1 MAHLIKRG
9 KVYYARWKRQVNGKG
24 KSARYSLE
32 TRHKDVAQK
41 LLKELEKLESLG
53 KIDPF
58 AEGFNP
64 VSALKRFQEAKRVP
78 CKSMREAVNLFLD
91 SKKHRSQ
98 KTIDAYE
105 WALDHLLNEN
115 DLESVHPRYV
125 NQHHF
130 EKIIF
135 KPGIKE
141 TSRHFYLRHFRSFWN
156 FLKKKGI
163 VEQEF
168 FASIREELPKS
179 RVATRPK
186 MLTKREFELLF
197 ETFDQELARKKKLP
211 DFDPDK
217 VQYWFKPMICLY
229 MFAGLRKHEAGYSS
243 DLPYSGLK
251 GSNLVFED
259 GELSYIYL
267 PPTKG
272 RKEREIP
279 LFKTLKQEMDIYL
292 ARRGKVARN
301 DYVFRYFGGRWKGRP
316 VSGQVVYKE
325 FKRYLE
331 LAGIPESRTL
341 HGLRHRAVTTWIEAG
356 FSTAEAAFLAG
367 HSTQRV
373 TEKYTHLT
381 AKNLKDKMDMVE
393 L

>member
-1 MAHLIKRG
+1 
-9 KVYYARWKRQVNGKG
+9 
-24 KSARYSLE
+24 
-32 TRHKDVAQK
+32 
-41 LLKELEKLESLG
+41 
-53 KIDPF
+53 
-58 AEGFNP
+58 
-64 VSALKRFQEAKRVP
+64 
-78 CKSMREAVNLFLD
+78 MREAVNLFLD
-91 SKKHRSQ
+91 SKKHRPQ

-163 VEQEF
+163 VEQDF

-179 RVATRPK
+179 RVATRQK

-331 LAGIPESRTL
+331 LADIPESRTL